1 MADLLSVGAPAPAF
15 HAAGSDGATYDST
28 ALLERSHV
36 ALIFYPGN
44 NTPG

>member
-1 MADLLSVGAPAPAF
+1 MADLLAVGAPAPAF
-15 HAAGSDGATYDST
+15 VAEGSDGVTYAST

-36 ALIFYPGN
+36 ALVFYPGN